1 MFSLQHE
8 YYEKTGSVNC
18 FSPRLYYRWENEAG
32 INDKNKI
39 YGNFEKKKR
48 VPSSSGPLVYI
59 INTVYVLRSK
69 LTRLYYIFS

>member
-39 YGNFEKKKR
+39 YGNFEKKGAKFFGS
-48 VPSSSGPLVYI
+48 VSIYNKYGI
-59 INTVYVLRSK
+59 CITK
-69 LTRLYYIFS
+69 